1 MLKLKVLLPILL
13 LIFISALQAQT
24 ASDQTQPLAAEQTAT
39 AAPASSADFDH
50 AMRQYRRG
58 HYSEAIAEFNRVVA
72 ADPNN
77 AAAYYFMGYA
87 QYVTHHLPEAL
98 ASFTQAFKV
107 NPSFDP
113 KPYFRGRG

>member
-1 MLKLKVLLPILL
+1 MLKFKVLLPILL
-13 LIFISALQAQT
+13 LIFISTLQAQT
-24 ASDQTQPLAAEQTAT
+24 ASDQTQQPAAQPTAT
-39 AAPASSADFDH
+39 AAPAATPDFDH

-87 QYVTHHLPEAL
+87 QYVTHHLPDAM
-98 ASFTQAFKV
+98 ASFHQAFTV